1 MWFYVCKR
9 YGKVFKSHIFG
20 TATIVSTDAEV
31 NKIVLQSDPT
41 AFVPFYPKTVRELM
55 GKSSIL
61 LINGSLHRR
70 FHGLVGSFLKSPP
83 LKAQIVRDM
92 HKFLSE
98 SMDLWSEDQ
107 PVLLQDVSKNV
118 SILFP

>member
-1 MWFYVCKR
+1 MQR
-9 YGKVFKSHIFG
+9 YGRVFKSHIFG

-31 NKIVLQSDPT
+31 NKAVLQSDST
-41 AFVPFYPKTVRELM
+41 AFVPFYPKTVRDLM

-118 SILFP
+118 SILSP

>member
-1 MWFYVCKR
+1 M
-9 YGKVFKSHIFG
+9 FKSHIFG

-31 NKIVLQSDPT
+31 NRAVLQSDST

-61 LINGSLHRR
+61 LMNGSLQRR
-70 FHGLVGSFLKSPP
+70 FHGLVGSFLKSSL

-92 HKFLSE
+92 HKFILE
-98 SMDLWSEDQ
+98 SMDQWSEDQ
-107 PVLLQDVSKNV
+107 PILLQNVSKTV
-118 SILFP
+118 SIILNLVFILHKKI

>member
-1 MWFYVCKR
+1 M
-9 YGKVFKSHIFG
+9 FKSHIFG
-20 TATIVSTDAEV
+20 TATIVSTDGEV
-31 NKIVLQSDPT
+31 NRAVLQSDSM
-41 AFVPFYPKTVRELM
+41 AFVPFYPKTVREIM

-61 LINGSLHRR
+61 LMNGSVHRR
-70 FHGLVGSFLKSPP
+70 FHGLVGSFLKSPL

-107 PVLLQDVSKNV
+107 PVLLQDVSKTV
-118 SILFP
+118 SILP